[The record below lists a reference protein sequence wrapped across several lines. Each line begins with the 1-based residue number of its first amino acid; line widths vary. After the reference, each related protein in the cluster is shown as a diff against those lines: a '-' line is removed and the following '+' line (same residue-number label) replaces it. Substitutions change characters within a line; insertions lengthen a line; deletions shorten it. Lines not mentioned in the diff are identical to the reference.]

1 MNHPFTCLFSEGG
14 SNRYPRDIVP
24 DINITG
30 EDGQQ
35 LMETSSS
42 YATCDASS
50 RDHLTLEEHSAAS
63 PSPMEHE
70 TETSTTTGTLCR
82 SSALVNSTCNAA
94 KKKLRLRKMGSRQ
107 NSKTESDSSDAD
119 TQSVLETP
127 RRMRRKN
134 FRLKQRSLDDDFR
147 MGPFPPVQTA
157 AEAEDIICSSLKVKP
172 GERIEESQS
181 IASSS
186 LPQQQLQKQHL
197 QAKPSGFVP
206 PPLPELH
213 ERSYNTNANVF
224 VKTKRK
230 LFTTVLEPTAAE
242 GIALIEK
249 ELESPTLSV
258 EEAQPV
264 KSKITTPRPLSLY
277 KSISLERLLPL
288 HPREEL
294 RRSLSL
300 DSVRRVSLTVR
311 PPLASDSMKRLA
323 RSKRQLAP
331 TPFPQVPPRRGH
343 LFKKNSLHKSQSAT
357 VSNNIEHKI
366 AKTSSGS
373 TVSRACPSP
382 SPTPIF
388 TPISLVLPNKLDN
401 TLPRIQRKWE
411 GKGKA
416 LLTPTKPKQ
425 FEFPEPER
433 PATPL
438 SERALRLQQAK
449 AQFLQSAPVTPR
461 QEATTPLPM
470 EDVTLHKSVSVGSM
484 RGDSAEQAK
493 VQLQHQ
499 RDTEAT
505 TDQESISNSSAYDS
519 LPRSVSRSGR
529 ISSKLGFATLA
540 SKLRR
545 GGKKSKDAAG
555 TSAAPIGSA
564 LSTLCRQTLLA
575 DVIALPTPADRPPLS
590 PGRNVHKS
598 QSSPQAATGST
609 RGAISG
615 HHNSSEGINKSLS
628 EQYVRQL
635 KESDV

>member
-1 MNHPFTCLFSEGG
+1 
-14 SNRYPRDIVP
+14 
-24 DINITG
+24 
-30 EDGQQ
+30 
-35 LMETSSS
+35 
-42 YATCDASS
+42 
-50 RDHLTLEEHSAAS
+50 
-63 PSPMEHE
+63 MEHE

-82 SSALVNSTCNAA
+82 SSALANSTCNAA

-119 TQSVLETP
+119 THSVLETP

-147 MGPFPPVQTA
+147 MGPFPPAQTA

-186 LPQQQLQKQHL
+186 LPQ

-230 LFTTVLEPTAAE
+230 LFTTVLEPE

-249 ELESPTLSV
+249 ELESPTFSV

-264 KSKITTPRPLSLY
+264 RSKLTTPRPLSLY

-300 DSVRRVSLTVR
+300 DTVRRVSLTVR

-382 SPTPIF
+382 SCTPIF

-493 VQLQHQ
+493 LQQ

-545 GGKKSKDAAG
+545 AGKKSKDAAG
-555 TSAAPIGSA
+555 ASAAPIGSA
-564 LSTLCRQTLLA
+564 LSALCRQTLLA

-598 QSSPQAATGST
+598 QSSPQAATGSS
-609 RGAISG
+609 RGAIG
-615 HHNSSEGINKSLS
+615 AHHNSSEGINKSLS

>member
-1 MNHPFTCLFSEGG
+1 M
-14 SNRYPRDIVP
+14 P

-30 EDGQQ
+30 EDGHQ
-35 LMETSSS
+35 LLLETSSS

-63 PSPMEHE
+63 PSPSPMEHE

-82 SSALVNSTCNAA
+82 SSALVNSNNAA
-94 KKKLRLRKMGSRQ
+94 KKKLRLRKIGSRQ

-119 TQSVLETP
+119 THSVLETP

-147 MGPFPPVQTA
+147 LGPFPPVQSA
-157 AEAEDIICSSLKVKP
+157 AEAEAEDIICSSLKVKP

-186 LPQQQLQKQHL
+186 SMAQQPPQPQLL
-197 QAKPSGFVP
+197 AKPSGFVP

-230 LFTTVLEPTAAE
+230 LFTTVLEPNAAE

-258 EEAQPV
+258 DEAQQPV
-264 KSKITTPRPLSLY
+264 KCKVTTTPRPLSLY
-277 KSISLERLLPL
+277 KSISLERLSPQ
-288 HPREEL
+288 HPRREEL

-300 DSVRRVSLTVR
+300 DALRRASLLVR

-323 RSKRQLAP
+323 RSRQRQLAAS
-331 TPFPQVPPRRGH
+331 TPFPPVPPRRGH

-373 TVSRACPSP
+373 TVSRAVCVPSP
-382 SPTPIF
+382 SA

-411 GKGKA
+411 GKAKA

-461 QEATTPLPM
+461 QESSTPNAMDETTL
-470 EDVTLHKSVSVGSM
+470 LHKSVSVGSM
-484 RGDSAEQAK
+484 RGDTSSSEQATK
-493 VQLQHQ
+493 LQQ
-499 RDTEAT
+499 REEAT

-529 ISSKLGFATLA
+529 FSSKLGLATFAN
-540 SKLRR
+540 KLLR
-545 GGKKSKDAAG
+545 GGKKSKDAAA
-555 TSAAPIGSA
+555 TPATPTGSA

-575 DVIALPTPADRPPLS
+575 DVIALPMPAADRPPLS

-598 QSSPQAATGST
+598 QSSPQAATGS
-609 RGAISG
+609 RHVAAA
-615 HHNSSEGINKSLS
+615 NNCEGINKSLS